1 MDAPAGCLVFVS
13 TYSPLELF
21 LRVRHRQ
28 STIGRNGSNG
38 GYDRLCLRPP
48 PGPPRSNHPHECRE
62 GFSLPYVPQQ
72 PARTEGREQP
82 YQTLAWLPKGREA
95 RDSMSPWCGRVDH
108 ECAAPLFAPSPTFSY
123 LSHRKRF
130 FLFSFIPVGPDPR
143 YELSTSLGFF
153 FVLVLDVSTHYP
165 DLFGR
170 LWNEMCWRTANAS
183 TKQGTSRRRT
193 PCPNAAPTENPTYA
207 FRSQLI
213 FLLLIGVVFVSSS
226 CY

>member
-1 MDAPAGCLVFVS
+1 MHAPAGCRVFVS

-28 STIGRNGSNG
+28 STIVRNGSNG

-95 RDSMSPWCGRVDH
+95 RDSMSPWRGRVDH
-108 ECAAPLFAPSPTFSY
+108 ECAATLFAPSPTFSF
-123 LSHRKRF
+123 LPQRKRF
-130 FLFSFIPVGPDPR
+130 FFCFRLYPWVRIRGTNSR
-143 YELSTSLGFF
+143 RLLAFF
-153 FVLVLDVSTHYP
+153 FVRVLDVSTHYP

-183 TKQGTSRRRT
+183 THARDGAT
-193 PCPNAAPTENPTYA
+193 PAPTLLPQKIRPT
-207 FRSQLI
+207 RS
-213 FLLLIGVVFVSSS
+213 VPN
-226 CY
+226 